1 MKYLILITSNPA
13 VSAHFA
19 GLSDA
24 ERAVEFQAYFD
35 IESDLEASGELV
47 DSKAV
52 DGDTQLVVT
61 RGAEG
66 PVVTPAPAGE
76 ADVATGYYLVDVVDE
91 ARAVAIAARFPEA
104 AVAGGGVRV
113 TRVWTQDDFDAAMG

>member
-13 VSAHFA
+13 IGAHFA
-19 GLSDA
+19 GLSDVEKA
-24 ERAVEFQAYFD
+24 AEFQVYWD

-61 RGAEG
+61 RGADG
-66 PVVTPAPAGE
+66 PVVTEAPAGA
-76 ADVATGYYLVDVVDE
+76 ADVVTGYYLVDVVDE
-91 ARAVAIAARFPEA
+91 ARAVAIASRFPEA
-104 AVAGGGVRV
+104 AVAGGGIRV
-113 TRVWTQDDFDAAMG
+113 TRVWTQDDFDAAMA